1 MRYYLEQIVFPEVTA
16 HQATKLSAN
25 GQDLGGE
32 MLFGTR
38 IGFSGTPSSL
48 LPLEMGDCVYAQG
61 DDGKMLR
68 ALTDP
73 RVVSKV
79 NLGNDWTVDGL
90 VEAVTTLRP
99 CPHALIDAGA
109 LVTGLNNEQVARRL
123 LEDSLIPSACKCS
136 PRRPLPSPQVARRLL
151 EGLPAEQY
159 DGVVYL
165 ISGGTKKIILRAG
178 GAPMALEQVSL
189 VNYH

>member
-1 MRYYLEQIVFPEVTA
+1 MHADGLPHQVRYYLEQIVFPEVTA

-73 RVVSKV
+73 RVVSKAPDCMLIASLFNAHGDDGKMLRALTETLGGVSIV
-79 NLGNDWTVDGL
+79 NLGNEGRWTDWW
-90 VEAVTTLRP
+90 R
-99 CPHALIDAGA
+99 
-109 LVTGLNNEQVARRL
+109 
-123 LEDSLIPSACKCS
+123 SLIAC
-136 PRRPLPSPQVARRLL
+136 
-151 EGLPAEQY
+151 
-159 DGVVYL
+159 
-165 ISGGTKKIILRAG
+165 
-178 GAPMALEQVSL
+178 
-189 VNYH
+189 